1 MILYSIHGIEILFL
15 PIGFE
20 IRDQIFVDAMM
31 FLKVTTNNLQRA
43 FQVHQ
48 TF

>member
-1 MILYSIHGIEILFL
+1 M
-15 PIGFE
+15 E

-31 FLKVTTNNLQRA
+31 FLKVTTNNLQKA
-43 FQVHQ
+43 SQVHQ